1 MMNKKL
7 IISYGHAT
15 HQGLKRADN
24 QDAFGKF
31 PPDSLALSLPKGQ
44 LFIVADGMGGH
55 ANGKEASAM
64 AVQIVQQVYFA
75 DPNENIPDSL
85 RAAVEAA
92 NEKIHQRATS
102 KLEFRGMGT
111 TCTALVL
118 KDDRAYIAHVGDS
131 RAYRIS
137 KSKIEQLTQDHS
149 KVAEMQRLGILTES
163 LSRPGHRA
171 NRESRPEGRSLPAAR
186 RAFFIVHRRPGE
198 NRWARDQADRFNPF
212 AGGGLRQAD
221 SIGQCTRRQRQ
232 FDGAGDLGA
241 ECGCNREP
249 RAVRCSPV
257 FREVN
262 MTLGYQQNHED
273 FLSKPRMHANFY
285 SR

>member
-163 LSRPGHRA
+163 EAKSHPEKSHLYRALGIAPTVKVDLRDDLYLRPDERFLLCTDGLAKIAGHEIKQIVLTHSPAEACDKLIQLANARGGSDNSTVQVIWVQNAAATGNRALS
-171 NRESRPEGRSLPAAR
+171 
-186 RAFFIVHRRPGE
+186 
-198 NRWARDQADRFNPF
+198 
-212 AGGGLRQAD
+212 
-221 SIGQCTRRQRQ
+221 
-232 FDGAGDLGA
+232 
-241 ECGCNREP
+241 
-249 RAVRCSPV
+249 AVRR
-257 FREVN
+257 FFGR
-262 MTLGYQQNHED
+262 
-273 FLSKPRMHANFY
+273 
-285 SR
+285 

>member
-1 MMNKKL
+1 MSKGL
-7 IISYGHAT
+7 VISYGHAT

-31 PPDSLALSLPKGQ
+31 PPDSLELSLPKGL

-75 DPNENIPDSL
+75 DPNENISECL
-85 RAAVEAA
+85 QAAFETA
-92 NEKIHQRATS
+92 NEQIHQRATS

-118 KDDRAYIAHVGDS
+118 HDDRAYIAHVGDS

-163 LSRPGHRA
+163 EAKSHPEKSHLYRALGIAPTVKVDLAADLPLRPDERFLLCTDGLAKIAEHEIKQIVLA
-171 NRESRPEGRSLPAAR
+171 NSPPEACDKLIELANDRGGSDNSTAQVIWVKNAA
-186 RAFFIVHRRPGE
+186 AT
-198 NRWARDQADRFNPF
+198 
-212 AGGGLRQAD
+212 GGGAL
-221 SIGQCTRRQRQ
+221 SVMRRFFGR
-232 FDGAGDLGA
+232 
-241 ECGCNREP
+241 
-249 RAVRCSPV
+249 
-257 FREVN
+257 
-262 MTLGYQQNHED
+262 
-273 FLSKPRMHANFY
+273 
-285 SR
+285 